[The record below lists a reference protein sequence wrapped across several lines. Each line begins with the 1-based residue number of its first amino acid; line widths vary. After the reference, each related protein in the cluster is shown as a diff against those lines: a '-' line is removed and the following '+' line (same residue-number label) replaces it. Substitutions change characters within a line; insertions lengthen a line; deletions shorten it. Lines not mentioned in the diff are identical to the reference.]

1 MRIKLTAGS
10 INITEEGLKKATRKA
25 LPFLSD
31 EDYQL
36 VINAKNERFPPVKP
50 KAAKPEPDTDP

>member
-1 MRIKLTAGS
+1 MRIRLTAGS

-25 LPFLSD
+25 LSFLSD

-36 VINAKNERFPPVKP
+36 VIDAKNERFPPVKP
-50 KAAKPEPDTDP
+50 KAAKPEPDTDS